1 MTTDPMSQRF
11 AGIFFALFLTLLY
24 YWLRDRS
31 DPITPFAAIVSLA
44 LCAVWLS
51 P

>member
-11 AGIFFALFLTLLY
+11 AGIFFALFLALIY
-24 YWLRDRS
+24 FWLRDRS
-31 DPITPFAAIVSLA
+31 DPITPLAAIVSLV
-44 LCAVWLS
+44 LCAVWLV